1 MSFELKI
8 NDALFL
14 KIPSIEDA
22 KDIYTV
28 IDGDREHLKEWLAWV
43 DSVTSYE
50 NTEANIKQ
58 RIGDFNTKKAASF
71 FIYYGGQWVG
81 SVGFISLDNVNYNGE
96 IGYWLSSK
104 FGGKGLMTE
113 CVKACITYGFEQLDL
128 HRIII
133 KCNNGNIKSAAIP
146 QRLGFVLEGTLREDR
161 FRQNEYSDTLIFGL
175 LKKEWKG

>member
-8 NDALFL
+8 NDSLSL

-28 IDGDREHLKEWLAWV
+28 IDNDRDHLKEWLAWV

-58 RIGDFNTKKAASF
+58 RTEDFNSKKAASF
-71 FIYYGGQWVG
+71 FVYYKGQWVG
-81 SVGFISLDNVNYNGE
+81 SVGFINLDNMNHNGE

-113 CVKACITYGFEQLDL
+113 CVKACITYGFEQLNL
-128 HRIII
+128 HRILI
-133 KCNNGNIKSAAIP
+133 KCNAGNVKSAAIP
-146 QRLGFVLEGTLREDR
+146 QRLGFKLEGTLREDR
-161 FRQNEYSDTLIFGL
+161 LRENSYTDTLVFGL
-175 LKKEWKG
+175 LKNEYN